1 MKELERLFE
10 ESKAKNELEFV
21 RALINYRGPGS
32 RLSNSS
38 LSEWMEAIE
47 NYERWYRTEGYSL
60 HEKAR
65 FSLLVYSTFFE
76 ATDLYLILGNLS
88 RIASGLS
95 ITPHLYRVHHK
106 QSRWIGVNEKI
117 SLIEEL
123 LIDSGFEEVQRFF
136 KDNHFE
142 QIRHAFFHS
151 TYAFDD
157 DQYVLNDVE
166 TLYIDHLGH
175 HTLSLKEFIFPR
187 VETILKFFHC
197 FKNLLIAH
205 RNSYPENKIVG
216 GAEILGSEFG
226 LAGYKDDVGNILEL
240 KKDIWTDANGHLELS
255 ANVDRHVANEL
266 DRFLKKEKLST
277 DDGCVHH
284 LYDVIIERKNQA
296 EREKLGG
303 IYAKLGDMLLIMSSN
318 ELNHFKM
325 MKLREI
331 TRKYYERMNELSPAH
346 KLHPKQSLLKYIS
359 APHSAEGFQLM
370 KEAVNELL
378 QFLKVQVTD
387 EALVNVS
394 RILPRLKQNGIDI
407 ESEKKSFAKLL
418 ATKIPAELKD
428 KSVQMA
434 TELAKL

>member
-10 ESKAKNELEFV
+10 ESKEKNELEFA

-32 RLSNSS
+32 RLFNSS
-38 LSEWMEAIE
+38 LFEWMDAIE
-47 NYERWYRTEGYSL
+47 NYERWYRAEGYSL

-88 RIASGLS
+88 RIAGGLPV
-95 ITPHLYRVHHK
+95 TPHLYWIHHRK
-106 QSRWIGVNEKI
+106 SRWVGVNEKI
-117 SLIEEL
+117 SVIEEL

-197 FKNLLIAH
+197 FKNLLFSH

-216 GAEILGSEFG
+216 SVEILGSELG
-226 LAGYKDDVGNILEL
+226 LAGYKDDVGNILKL
-240 KKDIWTDANGHLELS
+240 KNDIWTDVNGHLELS

-266 DRFLKKEKLST
+266 DRFLKKEKLSA

-284 LYDVIIERKNQA
+284 LYDVIIERKNHV

-303 IYAKLGDMLLIMSSN
+303 IYAKLGDMLLLKSSN

-359 APHSAEGFQLM
+359 APHSVEGFKLM

-378 QFLKVQVTD
+378 QFLKVQVTE

-394 RILPRLKQNGIDI
+394 RILPLLKRNGIDI
-407 ESEKKSFAKLL
+407 ESEKKFFAKIL